1 LFPLRGQVP
10 ISGNWFRIIDAPS
23 LMKARLGSLFIVSVI
38 DILGFGI
45 LIPLVPYMG
54 VRFNAPPQWIT
65 PIMGAYSL
73 CQLVAAPFWGNL
85 SDRYGRRPILMTSL
99 AGACVSYLVLGFAN
113 SIWWLLVSRM
123 LGGFMAGNISAAF
136 AYASDVSE
144 PQQRAASL
152 GLIGAAI
159 GIGFTVGPAIG
170 GVLAG
175 NDLQTASFLLPASV
189 SAGLS
194 VLAILL
200 VAFMLPE
207 SNTRELRAQ
216 RREGPRA
223 GPIRLLLERPALRL
237 IAGAALL
244 VTTAQSILDSILGL
258 WALDKYGFGPRTVGL
273 LIFCVA
279 VLAVLTQGAL
289 VRVLVPRLGEPKLAT
304 IGVLTFVTGLLIVS
318 EAPGVGFTVMG
329 LALCGVGVGAFTPSN
344 SALASKQS
352 DAHDRGAVMGT
363 YQSSSSLARVI
374 GPFASGPMYAALGSK
389 APFLAGACVALPAA
403 WLIWRLRRRLRL
415 SHPQSAPER

>member
-1 LFPLRGQVP
+1 M
-10 ISGNWFRIIDAPS
+10 D
-23 LMKARLGSLFIVSVI
+23 KRLGSLFVVSVI

-54 VRFNAPPQWIT
+54 LRFNAPPAWIT

-73 CQLVAAPFWGNL
+73 CQLIAAPFWGRL

-99 AGACVSYLVLGFAN
+99 VGACISYLILGFADN
-113 SIWWLLVSRM
+113 IWWLLVSRM

-144 PQQRAASL
+144 PQKRAASL

-159 GIGFTVGPAIG
+159 GIGFTVGPAVG

-175 NDLQTASFLLPASV
+175 NDPHTASFMRPALV
-189 SAGLS
+189 SAFLS
-194 VLAILL
+194 VLAICL

-207 SNTRELRAQ
+207 SNTPEHRAQ
-216 RREGPRA
+216 RREGPRS
-223 GPIRLLLERPALRL
+223 GPLQLLMERPSLRL

-244 VTTAQSILDSILGL
+244 VTIAQSMLDSILGI
-258 WALDKYGFGPRTVGL
+258 WALNKFGYGPRTVGL
-273 LIFCVA
+273 LLFCIA
-279 VLAVLTQGAL
+279 SLAVLMQGGL
-289 VRVLVPRLGEPKLAT
+289 VRILVPRLGEPKLAT
-304 IGVLTFVTGLLIVS
+304 IGVLTFVAGLLIVAQS
-318 EAPGVGFTVMG
+318 PGPVLTVTG
-329 LALCGVGVGAFTPSN
+329 LALCGIGVGAFTPSN

-352 DAHDRGAVMGT
+352 DTHDRGVVMGT

-374 GPFASGPMYAALGSK
+374 GPFASGPLYGVLGSK
-389 APFLAGACVALPAA
+389 APFLVGACVALPAA
-403 WLIWRLRRRLRL
+403 WLIWRVGQRLRL
-415 SHPQSAPER
+415 SPPQPSPET